1 MSITVQNFGVRS
13 GILVRWSQFREENP
27 FGTEESSKNQ
37 VKINVPLTEDKID
50 SPSSSVLDLI
60 LQLQGRLSTNK
71 FNYRIGWLR
80 LLERNLQRLADV
92 KEDPTF
98 DQPENQDSGTT
109 RTVSSNPLEENDFSY
124 RNGWLKQKLQ
134 AGPNQS

>member
-1 MSITVQNFGVRS
+1 MGQRGR
-13 GILVRWSQFREENP
+13 GFREENP
-27 FGTEESSKNQ
+27 FGTQESSKNQ
-37 VKINVPLTEDKID
+37 VKINIPLTEDKID

-80 LLERNLQRLADV
+80 LLERKLQRLADV

-98 DQPENQDSGTT
+98 DQLENQDSGTT
-109 RTVSSNPLEENDFSY
+109 RTVSLKPLEENDFSY